1 MSAVCYLLAWTG
13 TAPELPT
20 ELKPTLHIG
29 LQQVTTAMD
38 VVGLVGEDAEEP
50 DTSM

>member
-13 TAPELPT
+13 TAT
-20 ELKPTLHIG
+20 ELDTDISVHTR
-29 LQQVTTAMD
+29 LQELTTAMD
-38 VVGLVGEDAEEP
+38 VVGGEDAEEA

>member
-1 MSAVCYLLAWTG
+1 MLSLLLILPWSG

-20 ELKPTLHIG
+20 DLKPTLHIA
-29 LQQVTTAMD
+29 LLQVTTAMD
-38 VVGLVGEDAEEP
+38 VVGGEDAEEP

>member
-38 VVGLVGEDAEEP
+38 VVG
-50 DTSM
+50 

>member
-13 TAPELPT
+13 TASA
-20 ELKPTLHIG
+20 LKPTLHIG
-29 LQQVTTAMD
+29 QQQVTTAMD
-38 VVGLVGEDAEEP
+38 VVGGEDAEEP